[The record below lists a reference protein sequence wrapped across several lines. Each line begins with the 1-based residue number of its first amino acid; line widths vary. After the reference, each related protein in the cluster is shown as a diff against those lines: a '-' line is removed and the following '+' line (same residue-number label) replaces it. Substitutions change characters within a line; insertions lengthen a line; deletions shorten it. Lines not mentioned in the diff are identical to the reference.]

1 MNKENVIFTLCGFV
15 LGLIGGTLL
24 LGPVLH
30 ARGVVPAIGGT
41 EKSAAAPALP
51 PDHPAVA
58 SNAVPTATTA
68 GDAQVMQQ
76 VLQQLPILKQRLESN
91 PRDVE
96 AAVQLGNMYMD
107 ARKYDQAILYYE
119 KALAVGP
126 NPDVATDVGI
136 CYRAKGEP
144 KRALEIFRKVS
155 EENPGHWQ
163 SRFNEAIV
171 LMDTGEL
178 DAARSIVGDLEKKHP
193 GDPDI
198 KRFAE
203 LLTQMK
209 KS

>member
-1 MNKENVIFTLCGFV
+1 MNKENVIFTLCGFL

-24 LGPVLH
+24 LGPALH
-30 ARGVVPAIGGT
+30 ARGVVPAVGMT
-41 EKSAAAPALP
+41 EKVVAPAAAAALP
-51 PDHPAVA
+51 ADHPPVDA
-58 SNAVPTATTA
+58 ATTPGA
-68 GDAQVMQQ
+68 DTQAMQQ
-76 VLQQLPILKQRLESN
+76 VVQQIPLLKQRLESN

-107 ARKYDQAILYYE
+107 ARKYDQAISYYE

-136 CYRAKGEP
+136 CYRSKGDN
-144 KRALEIFRKVS
+144 KRALEVFRKVS
-155 EENPGHWQ
+155 AENPDHWQ

-178 DAARSIVGDLEKKHP
+178 EAARAIVGDLQKKHP
-193 GDPDI
+193 DDPDI
-198 KRFAE
+198 KRFGE